1 MHFER
6 LRRTGCRVAPGFSEE
21 KVIVFFL
28 AGAKSVRLF
37 EANERKTMGRSV
49 EVDVDRK
56 LLDGTGRDVGHLI
69 AVLVEK
75 L

>member
-6 LRRTGCRVAPGFSEE
+6 LRRTGCRVAPGFFEE

-28 AGAKSVRLF
+28 AGAKSIFVFF
-37 EANERKTMGRSV
+37 EANERKTTGRSV

-56 LLDGTGRDVGHLI
+56 LLDGTGGRRTPDSCT
-69 AVLVEK
+69 
-75 L
+75 